1 MLRPYEKYKKTKAAW
16 IDSIPFHW
24 ESRKV
29 RELFIERKTK
39 VSDKDYAPLS
49 VSKAGIVPQLD
60 TAVKTDNGDN
70 RKLVKVGDF
79 VINSRSDRKGSSGVS
94 PLNGSVS
101 LINIVLKPITNEN
114 LRYLHY
120 LLKCVPF
127 TEEYYRNGRGLVA
140 DLWTTRYTELKNIFL
155 PIPPREEQDQIVQ
168 FLDWKTSETSHFIH
182 EKKREIRRLQE
193 LKISIINKAVT
204 KGLTENVEMK
214 DTGIKWLPQIPAHW
228 KISYLR
234 QFLFAVSEKNHPDMP
249 LLSVTRENGVI
260 LRDIDDYESNHNF
273 IPDDLS
279 GYKFVRKGQFVI
291 NKMKAWQGSYG
302 VSEYDGIVSPAYF
315 VFNLKFENKEFFH
328 FAIRSRIY
336 VNFFAQF
343 SDGIRTGQWDLSMQ
357 KLKHIPFFVPPAEE
371 QAEILKVVPS
381 QIAAIDKMIAAL
393 KDEISYVAELRTKII
408 ADVVTGKVDVSNVLI
423 PKFEETTDDDIDVN
437 IDEDTNNEEYG
448 DDFFNEEVDD

>member
-1 MLRPYEKYKKTKAAW
+1 
-16 IDSIPFHW
+16 
-24 ESRKV
+24 
-29 RELFIERKTK
+29 
-39 VSDKDYAPLS
+39 
-49 VSKAGIVPQLD
+49 
-60 TAVKTDNGDN
+60 
-70 RKLVKVGDF
+70 
-79 VINSRSDRKGSSGVS
+79 
-94 PLNGSVS
+94 
-101 LINIVLKPITNEN
+101 
-114 LRYLHY
+114 
-120 LLKCVPF
+120 
-127 TEEYYRNGRGLVA
+127 
-140 DLWTTRYTELKNIFL
+140 
-155 PIPPREEQDQIVQ
+155 
-168 FLDWKTSETSHFIH
+168 
-182 EKKREIRRLQE
+182 
-193 LKISIINKAVT
+193 
-204 KGLTENVEMK
+204 
-214 DTGIKWLPQIPAHW
+214 
-228 KISYLR
+228 
-234 QFLFAVSEKNHPDMP
+234 MP

-260 LRDIDDYESNHNF
+260 LRYIDDYESNHNF